1 MGSRLW
7 CETSYGQQQVTSL
20 GLDHRARFV
29 PCPATIGHLYDGYND
44 AVLCMDRAQHDVQVT
59 PQIEFVNDSLPL

>member
-1 MGSRLW
+1 MVRNKLW
-7 CETSYGQQQVTSL
+7 STTSDKFGTWPSP
-20 GLDHRARFV
+20 RSA